1 MKNKIG
7 LCVVRE
13 DILPFQNLAAS
24 NEKCFSH

>member
-13 DILPFQNLAAS
+13 EIRPFQNLAAS
-24 NEKCFSH
+24 NEN